1 MSSQG
6 EGQEGGRRRLCASTA
21 ACGATGC
28 NCHCEGCDGRHA
40 CSRASSATF
49 CLQSL
54 QVLRGGAGDLSSL
67 GLLRPFFLFAQRE
80 KQLFVQAMC
89 WSAWMLPTG
98 HNVAVPLQCNSLFPR
113 CTRGSPSLA
122 LFAAP
127 WPAVSHW
134 EAAHFFS

>member
-6 EGQEGGRRRLCASTA
+6 EGKEGVRRRPCAPTA

-28 NCHCEGCDGRHA
+28 NFHCEECNGRHA

-67 GLLRPFFLFAQRE
+67 GLLRPFFLSAQRE
-80 KQLFVQAMC
+80 KQLFLHVTC
-89 WSAWMLPTG
+89 WSASMLPTG
-98 HNVAVPLQCNSLFPR
+98 CHAAVPLQCNSLFPHS
-113 CTRGSPSLA
+113 TRGPPSLA
-122 LFAAP
+122 LFAGP
-127 WPAVSHW
+127 WPAVPHW